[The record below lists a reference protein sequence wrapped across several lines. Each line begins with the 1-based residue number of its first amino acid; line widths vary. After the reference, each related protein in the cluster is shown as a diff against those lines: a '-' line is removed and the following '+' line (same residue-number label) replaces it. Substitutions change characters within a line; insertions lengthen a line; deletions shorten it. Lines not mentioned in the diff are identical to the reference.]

1 MKLSVRKLRNYWLI
15 GLILL
20 VSYDINYLFII
31 INEFIFQLS
40 IYKSI
45 YLSYIKLL

>member
-1 MKLSVRKLRNYWLI
+1 MRKLRNYWLI

-31 INEFIFQLS
+31 DNAFIFQLLPR
-40 IYKSI
+40 KLI
-45 YLSYIKLL
+45 YLSFIKLL